1 MSLMSKNEAQSK
13 NEAHFDR
20 CSFISII
27 ATAPAFIVTNSM
39 EYTTVGEFETQS
51 ANNMDLEYVR
61 REKEI
66 EESV

>member
-1 MSLMSKNEAQSK
+1 MSKNEAQSK

-39 EYTTVGEFETQS
+39 EYTSVGEFETIVSDQ
-51 ANNMDLEYVR
+51 VR
-61 REKEI
+61 HKPDCTATEDD
-66 EESV
+66 